1 MPSKKLFLLSILLV
15 VSFVGKSTDPYPKN
29 EAIDIKH
36 YHFFLEVNDSTNVI
50 YGEATLSI
58 FFKKSIASFS
68 IDLATKDDT
77 GKGMSVSEVSVN
89 GLKLLYAHANSKLK
103 ITLPQAAKANTT
115 LTFKIVYRGEPIDG
129 LVIGKNKY
137 GDRGFFGD
145 NWPDRAHH
153 WLPVVDHPFDKSS
166 VDFSVVA
173 PIHYSVIANGI
184 KVEES
189 FLSEKRKL
197 TRYHEEIPIPVKVM
211 VVGIARFAMEVSGRV
226 ENIAV
231 ESWVYP
237 QNKPEGFFDYSVSAK
252 VLDFFHTHI
261 GEYSYKKLANVQSKT
276 RFGGLENANT
286 IFYFENSVTGKGTI
300 EGLIAHETAHQWF
313 GNSATE
319 KDWHHVWLSEGFA
332 TYFAN
337 LYLEHAYGHD
347 RLAEEEKKDRDQVV
361 GYFAKNPAPVLDTTV
376 TDLMKLLSV
385 NAYQKGGWVLHMLR
399 REVGDQNF
407 WKGIREYYATYR
419 NGNAL
424 TSDFERIMEEASGKD
439 LKTFFKQWIY
449 LGGHPKITGTW
460 HYDETTRA
468 VTIEI
473 TQSQT
478 GVLFKFPLDIGIG
491 LDIKTVS
498 IDRKAQNFSFP
509 AAERSAQIRL
519 DPNIWLLFEGSIT
532 EKKP

>member
-1 MPSKKLFLLSILLV
+1 MKKILLI
-15 VSFVGKSTDPYPKN
+15 SFFVLGPVAGRSTDRYPKN

-36 YHFFLEVNDSTNVI
+36 YHFYLEVNDSTNVI
-50 YGEATLSI
+50 YGEASLSI
-58 FFKKSIASFS
+58 FFTKTTSTFTL
-68 IDLATKDDT
+68 DLATKDNS
-77 GKGMSVSEVSVN
+77 GKGMEVSEVSVN
-89 GLKLLYAHANSKLK
+89 GLKLLYSHANSKLK
-103 ITLPQAAKANTT
+103 ITLPSAAKPTTT
-115 LTFKIVYRGEPIDG
+115 LIFKVIYRGEPIDG

-153 WLPVVDHPFDKSS
+153 WLPVIDHPFDKSS
-166 VDFSVVA
+166 VDFSVIA
-173 PIHYSVIANGI
+173 PMHYSVIANGI
-184 KVEES
+184 KMEES
-189 FLSEKRKL
+189 FVSEKRKL

-211 VVGIARFAMEVSGRV
+211 VVGIARFAMETSGRV
-226 ENIAV
+226 ENIPV

-237 QNKPEGFFDYSVSAK
+237 QNKSEGFYDYSVSAR

-300 EGLIAHETAHQWF
+300 ETLIAHETAHQWF

-337 LYLEHAYGHD
+337 LYLEHTYGHD
-347 RLAEEEKKDRDQVV
+347 RLAVEEKKDRDQVLN
-361 GYFAKNPAPVLDTTV
+361 YFEKNPAPVLDTTI
-376 TDLMKLLSV
+376 TDWMKLLSV

-399 REVGDQNF
+399 HEVGDLSF
-407 WKGIREYYATYR
+407 WKGIRQYYAAYR
-419 NGNAL
+419 NSNAL
-424 TSDFERIMEEASGKD
+424 TSDLERIMEEASGRD
-439 LKTFFKQWIY
+439 LSWFFKQWIY
-449 LGGHPKITGTW
+449 RGGHPKITGSWT
-460 HYDETTRA
+460 YEGSSKTLS
-468 VTIEI
+468 VEV

-478 GVLFKFPLDIGIG
+478 AGIFKFPLDIGIG
-491 LDIKTVS
+491 PDVKTVMV
-498 IDRKAQNFSFP
+498 DKKTQVFTFSTSEKP
-509 AAERSAQIRL
+509 AQISL
-519 DPNIWLLFEGSIT
+519 DPNIWLLFEGSIS